1 MTKLSVVKI
10 GGNVIDNPQL
20 FQQFLRD
27 FTALSTP
34 KILIHG
40 GGKIAT
46 QVAEQLRIETVMV
59 EGRRITNAQMLDV
72 VTMVYGGLVNKR
84 IVAQLQ
90 ALGCNALGL
99 TGADAGVIRSEKRA
113 VGAVDYGFVGDIVA
127 VKAEFIQQL
136 LQAGIT
142 PVFAPLTFDLNGN
155 MLNTNADT
163 QAQALATSLVQYFG
177 VSLVYCFEKK
187 GVLTDPDND
196 ASVIPE
202 LNTALYATYK
212 AEGVISKGMI
222 PKLDNAFK
230 ALADGVE
237 EVIICHADDVGKP
250 NNGTRIV

>member
-46 QVAEQLRIETVMV
+46 QVAQQLEIETVMV
-59 EGRRITNAQMLDV
+59 DGRRITDAKMLDV

-163 QAQALATSLVQYFG
+163 QAQAVATSLAKYFR

-196 ASVIPE
+196 DSVIPE
-202 LNTALYATYK
+202 LNTALYTTYK

-222 PKLDNAFK
+222 PKIDNAFK